1 MAVGNAWQR
10 KEVGYTGERR
20 YNSLKE
26 ASEEGGGW
34 KCNWEHWGMTAKGEV
49 GFHCGHT
56 GGCGYKAV
64 WRQKRKKKSLR
75 NFQFDVP
82 LESLYRHHLISEA
95 SLYHLLKISIC
106 PFPAPSLFFSMTTSL
121 SDILCCSKL
130 AHLFTVCH
138 LPIEC
143 KIYKFRDLH
152 LLYLLL

>member
-1 MAVGNAWQR
+1 MEMQLRALRNDSKGRGWLPLWPHRWVWIQ
-10 KEVGYTGERR
+10 
-20 YNSLKE
+20 SCLK
-26 ASEEGGGW
+26 
-34 KCNWEHWGMTAKGEV
+34 AK
-49 GFHCGHT
+49 
-56 GGCGYKAV
+56 K
-64 WRQKRKKKSLR
+64 KKKSLR